1 MAEIKMSYIFIEKQ
15 KHESKTLQEILL
27 EIIDSAVE
35 VRDDEI
41 LKIDNIDVQYRI
53 IQKKDSEYCF
63 LEMASKARV
72 NRVIPALKTID
83 DALFKSRQQKYYH
96 SIRDYDGISES
107 FCKRLYPKYSE
118 FERKLR
124 SLVLFI
130 LTKAYGSNWEKETV
144 SKELL
149 SVLKENAHG
158 NVSLNE
164 TLENMDLATLET
176 YLFEKRHV
184 DYPVILNEKLSSK
197 SLKDLEKNEICTII
211 EAMRPTSLWER
222 HFEKY
227 GSQETW
233 MCKIKEIHDT
243 RNKIAHHKT
252 ISIDEFATIN
262 KKLNNVNRDLSN
274 AIEGIREE
282 NFTEYSVVDIL
293 GSFATITGNFV
304 KNIVESQA
312 FKDVV
317 IGFNAKV
324 QEMLKPMT
332 AFYKS
337 GVTDALS
344 SVGKTYAN
352 MNLGLAQSE
361 MVRSMNA
368 MAESF
373 SASKAVANSFTA
385 AKVLGESLSAKKAF
399 ADSFTASK
407 AMAESLASTKA
418 ITQSFAAS
426 KVMTESLASTKA
438 LTQSF
443 AASKILAESAKTA
456 EMLQKSTVFPQW
468 EHIDPLAS
476 YEDEEQFEELDER
489 TNEGDEEE

>member
-27 EIIDSAVE
+27 EIIDNAVE
-35 VRDDEI
+35 VRDDEF
-41 LKIDNIDVQYRI
+41 LKIDNIEVQYRI

-63 LEMASKARV
+63 LEMTSKARV
-72 NRVIPALKTID
+72 NRAIPALKTID

-107 FCKRLYPKYSE
+107 FCKRLYPKYAE

-124 SLVLFI
+124 SLILFI
-130 LTKAYGSNWEKETV
+130 LTKAYGSNWQKETV

-164 TLENMDLATLET
+164 TLENMDLFTLET

-184 DYPVILNEKLSSK
+184 DYPAIMNEKLSSK
-197 SLKDLEKNEICTII
+197 SLEELEKEEICTII

-243 RNKIAHHKT
+243 RNKVAHHKT
-252 ISIDEFATIN
+252 ITIDEFATIN
-262 KKLNNVNRDLSN
+262 KKLNSVNRDLSN

-282 NFTEYSVVDIL
+282 NFTEYGIVDIL
-293 GSFATITGNFV
+293 GSFATIARDLV
-304 KNIVESQA
+304 KNIVDSQA
-312 FKDVV
+312 FRDVV
-317 IGFNAKV
+317 IGFNAKI
-324 QEMLKPMT
+324 QEIVKPMT
-332 AFYKS
+332 EVYKS
-337 GVTDALS
+337 SMVDALK

-352 MNLGLAQSE
+352 MNLGIAQSE
-361 MVRSMNA
+361 MVKSMNA

-373 SASKAVANSFTA
+373 
-385 AKVLGESLSAKKAF
+385 
-399 ADSFTASK
+399 
-407 AMAESLASTKA
+407 
-418 ITQSFAAS
+418 
-426 KVMTESLASTKA
+426 ASTKA

-443 AASKILAESAKTA
+443 ATSQLLAESTRTA
-456 EMLQKSTVFPQW
+456 EMIKKSFGFPQR
-468 EHIDPLAS
+468 EHIDLIALHD
-476 YEDEEQFEELDER
+476 DEEQTD
-489 TNEGDEEE
+489 